1 VTGFRDKDPEDVY
14 DAGDP
19 LAVRVD
25 VIERVVNSLRGRR
38 DQRTDA
44 RRDDMLRVVLV
55 LLDELR
61 YHRRRV
67 DRLRNDLEEL

>member
-1 VTGFRDKDPEDVY
+1 VISDKDPEDAY

-19 LAVRVD
+19 FAARVD